1 MFVWRVTVQ
10 LQSWKCWKYW
20 RMIRFLFFFY
30 SSHSPSSAV
39 LLMLEYFVV
48 FEYFP
53 MTPYAFI
60 LILVWMSV
68 IISDDINNKN
78 KNEWSYNIAESF
90 TVNDIQSIRS
100 YSHILHRF
108 CCESKTSHDMI
119 FIMVWMNFHNQI
131 CSKGWRSDC
140 KLVCMSMVNG
150 YLLNGMLVWT
160 WICSSL

>member
-78 KNEWSYNIAESF
+78 KNEWSYNIAES
-90 TVNDIQSIRS
+90 
-100 YSHILHRF
+100 
-108 CCESKTSHDMI
+108 
-119 FIMVWMNFHNQI
+119 
-131 CSKGWRSDC
+131 
-140 KLVCMSMVNG
+140 
-150 YLLNGMLVWT
+150 YLLNGSVIYYYYDLIWIILIFPLHT
-160 WICSSL
+160 WDKLSIPLWNYMRHKKSQNRHLSYSHLMIVQFGSCW